1 MLDMLLCSHSLDLP
15 ESWRTAKSSAAA
27 RRPGRTTRQVF
38 RGTSSLFRDLEGLFA
53 DSWAR
58 PGVDLQPGVTSLG
71 ARKNKATSMGHY
83 SAMSERGF
91 Y

>member
-58 PGVDLQPGVTSLG
+58 PGVDLQPEVTSLG